1 MRGRGWSRN
10 HRIVGPPFLRHQCA
24 ELDSLGDGEW
34 RSALAVQSAK
44 LVIVTLL
51 AAAFVAVA
59 TAQSAFA
66 ADPSVT
72 GLWQKIDEPTSKSVG
87 WFLFT
92 ESDGVYQG
100 MIAKLFLRPGDP
112 PNQICSACKDD
123 RKDQPLLG
131 IPLIR
136 NMKANGNGLYYE
148 GGNILDPRDGN
159 IYNAM
164 MTLSPDGQTLTVRGY
179 LGIALFGRDE
189 VWYRLPDTAYK
200 DLDPI
205 IIARYLPGMTTT
217 ASIKH
222 KQNQNQ
228 TTAKS
233 SNLAR

>member
-1 MRGRGWSRN
+1 
-10 HRIVGPPFLRHQCA
+10 
-24 ELDSLGDGEW
+24 
-34 RSALAVQSAK
+34 LAVQSAK
-44 LVIVTLL
+44 LTMAALFLTL
-51 AAAFVAVA
+51 AAAHSTV
-59 TAQSAFA
+59 A
-66 ADPSVT
+66 ADPLVT
-72 GLWQKIDEPTSKSVG
+72 GLWQKIDEQTSKSVG

-92 ESDGVYQG
+92 ENEGTYQG

-112 PNQICSACKDD
+112 PNQTCSACRDD

-136 NMKANGNGLYYE
+136 NMKANGLYYE

-189 VWYRLPDTAYK
+189 VWYRLPETAYK
-200 DLDPI
+200 DLDPVI
-205 IIARYLPGMTTT
+205 VTRYLPGQVATT

-222 KQNQNQ
+222 KQNQN
-228 TTAKS
+228 TAKS
-233 SNLAR
+233 SNIAR

>member
-1 MRGRGWSRN
+1 
-10 HRIVGPPFLRHQCA
+10 
-24 ELDSLGDGEW
+24 
-34 RSALAVQSAK
+34 LAVQSAK
-44 LVIVTLL
+44 LAMAALL
-51 AAAFVAVA
+51 MLVAAANSTV
-59 TAQSAFA
+59 A
-66 ADPSVT
+66 ADPLVVT

-92 ESDGVYQG
+92 ESEGIYQG

-136 NMKANGNGLYYE
+136 NMKANGLYYE

>member
-1 MRGRGWSRN
+1 
-10 HRIVGPPFLRHQCA
+10 
-24 ELDSLGDGEW
+24 
-34 RSALAVQSAK
+34 VQSAK
-44 LVIVTLL
+44 LAMAALL
-51 AAAFVAVA
+51 MLVAAANSTV
-59 TAQSAFA
+59 A
-66 ADPSVT
+66 ADPLVVT

-92 ESDGVYQG
+92 ESEGIYQG

-136 NMKANGNGLYYE
+136 NMKANGLYYE

-205 IIARYLPGMTTT
+205 IIARYLPGMTAT

>member
-1 MRGRGWSRN
+1 MWGRGRSRN
-10 HRIVGPPFLRHQCA
+10 HRIVGPPFLGHQCA
-24 ELDSLGDGEW
+24 ELDSFDDGEW

-44 LVIVTLL
+44 LAMAALL
-51 AAAFVAVA
+51 MLVGAANSTV
-59 TAQSAFA
+59 A
-66 ADPSVT
+66 ADPLVVT

-92 ESDGVYQG
+92 ESEGIYQG

-136 NMKANGNGLYYE
+136 NMKANGLYYE

>member
-1 MRGRGWSRN
+1 M
-10 HRIVGPPFLRHQCA
+10 
-24 ELDSLGDGEW
+24 
-34 RSALAVQSAK
+34 AVQSAK
-44 LVIVTLL
+44 LI
-51 AAAFVAVA
+51 AAALFVAVA
-59 TAQSAFA
+59 TAHPALA
-66 ADPSVT
+66 ADPSVS

-92 ESDGVYQG
+92 ESEGIYQG

-112 PNQICSACKDD
+112 PNQTCAACKDD

-189 VWYRLPDTAYK
+189 TWYRLPETAYK

-205 IIARYLPGMTTT
+205 IIAKYLPGMTT

-222 KQNQNQ
+222 KQNQS
-228 TTAKS
+228 TAKS
-233 SNLAR
+233 SNIAR

>member
-1 MRGRGWSRN
+1 MEKGIGSA
-10 HRIVGPPFLRHQCA
+10 IGKT
-24 ELDSLGDGEW
+24 GDGG
-34 RSALAVQSAK
+34 
-44 LVIVTLL
+44 TLDVGCRRE
-51 AAAFVAVA
+51 FDGGSGSSGDRAVA
-59 TAQSAFA
+59 KDRRTNKQ
-66 ADPSVT
+66 
-72 GLWQKIDEPTSKSVG
+72 VG
-87 WFLFT
+87 RLALFT

-112 PNQICSACKDD
+112 PNQTCAACKDD

-136 NMKANGNGLYYE
+136 NMKANGLYYE

-189 VWYRLPDTAYK
+189 IWYRLPETAYK

-205 IIARYLPGMTTT
+205 IIARYLPGMTT

-222 KQNQNQ
+222 KQNQN
-228 TTAKS
+228 TAKS
-233 SNLAR
+233 SNIAR

>member
-1 MRGRGWSRN
+1 M
-10 HRIVGPPFLRHQCA
+10 A
-24 ELDSLGDGEW
+24 
-34 RSALAVQSAK
+34 ALLM
-44 LVIVTLL
+44 LV
-51 AAAFVAVA
+51 AAANSTV
-59 TAQSAFA
+59 A
-66 ADPSVT
+66 ADPLVT

-92 ESDGVYQG
+92 ESEGIYQG

-112 PNQICSACKDD
+112 PNQTCAACKDD

-189 VWYRLPDTAYK
+189 VWYRLPETAYK
-200 DLDPI
+200 DLDPV
-205 IIARYLPGMTTT
+205 IIAKYLPQMTT

-228 TTAKS
+228 NTAKS
-233 SNLAR
+233 SNIAR

>member
-1 MRGRGWSRN
+1 
-10 HRIVGPPFLRHQCA
+10 
-24 ELDSLGDGEW
+24 
-34 RSALAVQSAK
+34 VQSAK
-44 LVIVTLL
+44 LAMAALL
-51 AAAFVAVA
+51 MLVAAANSTV
-59 TAQSAFA
+59 A
-66 ADPSVT
+66 ADPLVVT

-92 ESDGVYQG
+92 EGDGVYQG

-233 SNLAR
+233 SNIAR

>member
-1 MRGRGWSRN
+1 
-10 HRIVGPPFLRHQCA
+10 
-24 ELDSLGDGEW
+24 
-34 RSALAVQSAK
+34 LAVQSAK
-44 LVIVTLL
+44 LAMAALFLTL
-51 AAAFVAVA
+51 AAANSTV
-59 TAQSAFA
+59 A
-66 ADPSVT
+66 ADPLVVT
-72 GLWQKIDEPTSKSVG
+72 GLWHKIDESTSKSVG

-92 ESDGVYQG
+92 ESEGIYQG
-100 MIAKLFLRPGDP
+100 MIAKLFLRPGDS

-136 NMKANGNGLYYE
+136 NMKPNGLYYE

-189 VWYRLPDTAYK
+189 VWYRLPETAFK
-200 DLDPI
+200 DLDPV
-205 IIARYLPGMTTT
+205 IIARYLPGLTTT

-228 TTAKS
+228 NTAKS
-233 SNLAR
+233 STLAR